1 MPKTIEF
8 RHRAHEVSRVG
19 IGRGHRDEIPPGGDK
34 ILFTVYGVGFAA
46 VFWLLAAMYAR
57 AYTKRD
63 ELDLNV
69 VERIDTLES
78 MYDNL
83 FVGSFGILSL
93 VIAQFAPHFAGPI
106 YFLICIPK
114 TLVPWIMGVKRR

>member
-1 MPKTIEF
+1 MC
-8 RHRAHEVSRVG
+8 SS
-19 IGRGHRDEIPPGGDK
+19 D
-34 ILFTVYGVGFAA
+34 
-46 VFWLLAAMYAR
+46 LAAMYAR

-63 ELDLNV
+63 ELDLNG

-93 VIAQFAPHFAGPI
+93 VIAQFAPRFAGPV

-114 TLVPWIMGVKRR
+114 TLVPWIMAVKRRRIEEQLIAAAA